1 MFGLCY
7 ALYVD
12 ITQLP
17 AGGLTQLRA
26 SAVYSAQYCTVL
38 YCTPSVITPQP
49 RHNTDIC
56 RYIVTQGEIKVKMPT
71 TALSNNLDELDTLLQ
86 VRLIPKW

>member
-26 SAVYSAQYCTVL
+26 SVQCPVLHCTL
-38 YCTPSVITPQP
+38 HCTPSVITPQP

-56 RYIVTQGEIKVKMPT
+56 RYIVTLGEIKVRMPT